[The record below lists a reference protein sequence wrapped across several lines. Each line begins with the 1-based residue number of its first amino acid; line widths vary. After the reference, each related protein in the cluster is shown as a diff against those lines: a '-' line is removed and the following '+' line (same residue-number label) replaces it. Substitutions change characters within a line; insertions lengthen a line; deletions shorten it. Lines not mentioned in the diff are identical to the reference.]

1 MRKNILFG
9 LKTLLTAARVTFYT
23 RQAPTATPKF
33 SLEPM
38 RTPTG
43 PDRTLGMDD
52 WMFEGGRAFDLQTNA
67 LTSEMSRL
75 SDSLTGLRETLSLI
89 SGETPFPVETLTQRP
104 CVITHHDA
112 DLFDG
117 EPAPQPPHQE
127 NTIGG
132 EGVFLFGDEPA
143 FDDQREQHA
152 A

>member
-1 MRKNILFG
+1 MRKNILHG

-23 RQAPTATPKF
+23 RQAAAAKPKF

-38 RTPTG
+38 RTPVG
-43 PDRTLGMDD
+43 PDRTLDADD
-52 WMFEGGRAFDLQTNA
+52 WMFEAGRAVDLQTDA
-67 LTSEMSRL
+67 LSSEMSRL
-75 SDSLTGLRETLSLI
+75 SDNLSGLRETLDFI

-104 CVITHHDA
+104 CALLHHDA

-117 EPAPQPPHQE
+117 EPAPIPPHQE

-132 EGVFLFGDEPA
+132 EGVFLFDDAPA
-143 FDDQREQHA
+143 FEDREQHA